1 VNVAELPSRRNEAW
15 KYSDLR
21 AAVGDTLPPL
31 AQAPT
36 SSPPAREL
44 FAGLK
49 PIEIAFVNGRIAYW
63 PEKEVRKAAR
73 IHSKADP
80 DAPRRSGS
88 TLLGGWAAE
97 LAPDEWMPIIEGGED
112 ARPVWLRIIGDAT
125 PTSGHAR
132 IGLVVPAGRTLNV
145 IETYEG
151 PATGFTN
158 VLIEGFVASGGTLSR
173 TVIQDASEKAVLVS
187 TAQINLERD
196 AALSQCILAFGAK
209 LARIETHVSVEGEG
223 AEVTLNGAY
232 LAGAGRHA
240 DLTSVIGHK
249 AAGGVTRQL
258 IKGVARKGG
267 RGVFQGKIVVERG
280 AQKTDARQHH
290 RGILLEDGAE
300 IFAKPELMIHA
311 DDVQCAHGN
320 TAGGLDEQAMFYM
333 RSRGI
338 PEAEA
343 RALLIEAFLV
353 ETIPDGLPEE
363 LREELTGLIRN
374 WLATT

>member
-1 VNVAELPSRRNEAW
+1 VNVAELPNRRNEAW

-21 AAVGDTLPPL
+21 AAVGEQTYVLRPGRDIVERLAPGTQYTTAPAGEARLFVERMDDDRHMDARSFEFALEPGAALTRVVIQTGGELPLSMARVRL
-31 AQAPT
+31 A
-36 SSPPAREL
+36 
-44 FAGLK
+44 AGAK
-49 PIEIAFVNGRIAYW
+49 FTQFVLA
-63 PEKEVRKAAR
+63 
-73 IHSKADP
+73 
-80 DAPRRSGS
+80 
-88 TLLGGWAAE
+88 LGG
-97 LAPDEWMPIIEGGED
+97 
-112 ARPVWLRIIGDAT
+112 R
-125 PTSGHAR
+125 
-132 IGLVVPAGRTLNV
+132 
-145 IETYEG
+145 
-151 PATGFTN
+151 
-158 VLIEGFVASGGTLSR
+158 
-173 TVIQDASEKAVLVS
+173 
-187 TAQINLERD
+187 
-196 AALSQCILAFGAK
+196 

-232 LAGAGRHA
+232 LCGAGRHA
-240 DLTSVIGHK
+240 DLTSVIEHK
-249 AAGGVTRQL
+249 APGGVTRQL